1 MTLTPELQASILR
14 YYHVEKWRVG
24 TIARQLH
31 VHHSAVRR
39 VLAQAGLPPLDPAP
53 RPAQIDA
60 YLPFIRQTLERFP
73 TLTASRIYA
82 MVRERGYRGS
92 PDHFRH
98 LIALHRP
105 RRAAEAYLRLSTLLA
120 EQGQIDWGHFG
131 YTQIG
136 RARRPLMA
144 FVAVL
149 SWSRQIYLRFFVD
162 ARMESFLRGHIGA
175 FEAWQGLPRV
185 LLYDNLKSA
194 VLERQGDAIRFHP
207 TLLAFAAHY
216 RFEPRPVAVAR
227 GNEKGR
233 VERAIRYVRE
243 SFFAARK
250 YAHLEDLNV
259 QAAQWCNGQAADRI
273 CPAARDLHVGEAFR
287 QERPQLIRLP
297 ENPFP
302 TDEIVAV
309 TVGKTPYVRFDL
321 NDYSVPHT
329 AVGRL
334 LSVRATPQRVRVL
347 DGATLLADHPRSY
360 DRGAQVEDP
369 AHVAQW
375 VAYKRQGRQHRATNR
390 LMQAVPA
397 SREFLVRAAAR
408 GSNLG
413 ALTMGLLRLL
423 ERYGATE
430 LQAAI
435 EETGQCAAPHPNA
448 VRLVLERRREARH
461 APPPV
466 VVSLP
471 AHVRE
476 KDAIVQ
482 PHRLDLYDQLT
493 EVADDRE

>member
-14 YYHVEKWRVG
+14 YYHVEKWRIG

-53 RPAQIDA
+53 RPSQIDA

-105 RRAAEAYLRLSTLLA
+105 RRAAEAYLRLTTLPS

-131 YTQIG
+131 HLQIG

-149 SWSRQIYLRFFVD
+149 AWSRQIFLRFFLD
-162 ARMESFLRGHIGA
+162 ARMESFLRGHIAA
-175 FEAWQGLPRV
+175 FEAWGGLPRI

-194 VLERQGDAIRFHP
+194 VLEREGDAIRFHP
-207 TLLAFAAHY
+207 IFLTFAAHY

-243 SFFAARK
+243 SFFAART
-250 YAHLEDLNV
+250 YTDLEDLNA
-259 QAAQWCNGQAADRI
+259 QAVQWCNGQAADRV
-273 CPAARDLHVGEAFR
+273 CPAARELRVGEAFR
-287 QERPQLIRLP
+287 QEQSHLVALP
-297 ENPFP
+297 ENPFC
-302 TDEIVAV
+302 TDEMAIVTA
-309 TVGKTPYVRFDL
+309 GKTPYVRFDL
-321 NDYSVPHT
+321 NDYSIPHT
-329 AVGRL
+329 AVRRTL
-334 LSVRATPQRVRVL
+334 AVRATPERVRVH
-347 DGATLLADHPRSY
+347 DGTTVLADHPRCY
-360 DRGAQVEDP
+360 DRGAQIEDP
-369 AHVAQW
+369 AHVAAL
-375 VAYKRQGRQHRATNR
+375 VDYKRQARQHRGTNR
-390 LMQAVPA
+390 LTAAAPA
-397 SREFLVRAAAR
+397 SGELLKRAAAR

-413 ALTMGLLRLL
+413 TLTAALLRLL
-423 ERYGATE
+423 DRYGAAE
-430 LQAAI
+430 LQAAV
-435 EETGQCAAPHPNA
+435 EETLQCAAPHPNA
-448 VRLVLERRREARH
+448 VRLILERRREARH
-461 APPPV
+461 APPPIAIT
-466 VVSLP
+466 LP
-471 AHVRE
+471 EHVRE
-476 KDAIVQ
+476 KDAIIQ
-482 PHRLDLYDQLT
+482 PHRLDSYDKLT
-493 EVADDRE
+493 EATDGCE